1 MWKKLLKLRPLALQF
16 TQMEVHN
23 GLLTSFWFDQ
33 WSHLGVLIN
42 LTGERGCIDL
52 GISINTTPYRLR
64 RHRTSVF
71 IEREILRLRALAPDL
86 SDDICLWKR
95 ENNEFRP
102 GATCSM
108 VKGIWFKEATPKYSF
123 LAWLAAHNRL
133 STGDR
138 LLRRNPQAISTCWL
152 CNSAKESMYHL
163 FFECPFSGEVWRGT
177 VRGLISTILPV

>member
-102 GATCSM
+102 GFLTTQTWNLTRVQAPHVPWLRAFGLKRQLPS
-108 VKGIWFKEATPKYSF
+108 TPF
-123 LAWLAAHNRL
+123 WL
-133 STGDR
+133 G
-138 LLRRNPQAISTCWL
+138 
-152 CNSAKESMYHL
+152 
-163 FFECPFSGEVWRGT
+163 
-177 VRGLISTILPV
+177 